1 MSYSELMEINDY
13 ISAAELSFENKISR
27 EQRIGVV
34 SDLDN
39 VISRL
44 HKSRMSNPELSTALT
59 ELEERAEKCRNVF
72 RNLAFSCRVNHN

>member
-1 MSYSELMEINDY
+1 MSYSELIEINDY

-34 SDLDN
+34 NDLDK

-44 HKSRMSNPELSTALT
+44 HKSRMSSPELSGALT
-59 ELEERAEKCRNVF
+59 ALEERAEKCRNIF
-72 RNLAFSCRVNHN
+72 KSLYLRGGG